1 MKKYDDLE
9 KEVEK
14 KFKQKDKSSKPKM
27 RISGKGVFALQKLIK
42 SKNDSIS
49 KRKNNKKNR

>member
-14 KFKQKDKSSKPKM
+14 KFGQKDKSSKPKM
-27 RISGKGVFALQKLIK
+27 HISGKGVFTLQKIIK
-42 SKNDSIS
+42 SKNDSTS
-49 KRKNNKKNR
+49 KGTNNKKN